1 MSFFPIKDSS
11 GITQLV
17 IRKGSPDDHLAA
29 LSDVPV
35 ESTIVI
41 EGQVRVR
48 PEQSRRDVSYW
59 PYLVVPDPHP
69 QYSQGRYRTNRGPSR
84 QIHSTQSREG
94 HAIHA
99 F

>member
-17 IRKGSPDDHLAA
+17 VVRKGNPDHHLAA

-35 ESTIVI
+35 ESTIAI

-48 PEQSRRDVSYW
+48 PEQSRRDVSHW
-59 PYLVVPDPHP
+59 LSLVVLDPHP
-69 QYSQGRYRTNRGPSR
+69 
-84 QIHSTQSREG
+84 
-94 HAIHA
+94 
-99 F
+99 

>member
-17 IRKGSPDDHLAA
+17 IHKKNVDDHLAA

-35 ESTIVI
+35 ESTIAI

-48 PEQSRRDVSYW
+48 PEQSRRNVSWW
-59 PYLVVPDPHP
+59 PCLVDLDPH
-69 QYSQGRYRTNRGPSR
+69 SQHFKARYWADRGQSR
-84 QIHSTQSREG
+84 QVHSP
-94 HAIHA
+94 
-99 F
+99 

>member
-17 IRKGSPDDHLAA
+17 IHKENVDDHLAA

-35 ESTIVI
+35 ESTIAI

-48 PEQSRRDVSYW
+48 PVQSRRNVSWW
-59 PYLVVPDPHP
+59 PSLVVLDPHP
-69 QYSQGRYRTNRGPSR
+69 QHFKARYWADRGQSR
-84 QIHSTQSREG
+84 QVHSP
-94 HAIHA
+94 
-99 F
+99 